1 MTKNITKI
9 SAHHLGRGT
18 KPDDQLNFGVIELG
32 FSGLVYRISS
42 YENVNCLHFAEAAEL
57 SGVKVA
63 GTEKRARVWLKYACD
78 MGGGGGEEK
87 SCHQERY

>member
-42 YENVNCLHFAEAAEL
+42 
-57 SGVKVA
+57 
-63 GTEKRARVWLKYACD
+63 
-78 MGGGGGEEK
+78 
-87 SCHQERY
+87 